1 MPLNS
6 KAKGAAGEREA
17 CQALREVLGIAAAR
31 AQQYCGKAGDA
42 DLQTELTKVHWEIKR
57 VERFN
62 AYDAIEQ
69 AQADCGDKIPVVLH
83 RRNRGE
89 WLAVVP
95 LAFLSALAHEIANHQ
110 TQQFME
116 KHARNGT

>member
-6 KAKGAAGEREA
+6 KAKGKRGELLA
-17 CQALREVLGIAAAR
+17 CQALRDELGIAAAR
-31 AQQYCGKAGDA
+31 SQQFCGKAGAA
-42 DLQTELTKVHWEIKR
+42 DLQTELERVHWEVKHT
-57 VERFN
+57 ERLN
-62 AYDAIEQ
+62 LYDAIEQ

-95 LAFLSALAHEIANHQ
+95 LSRLRELVREIANL
-110 TQQFME
+110 
-116 KHARNGT
+116 KSN

>member
-6 KAKGAAGEREA
+6 KAKGSAGEREA
-17 CQALREVLGIAAAR
+17 CQALRDSLGIAAAR
-31 AQQYCGKAGDA
+31 SQQYCGKAGDA
-42 DLQTELTKVHWEIKR
+42 DLQTELTNVHFECKR
-57 VERFN
+57 TERFN

-69 AQADCGDKIPVVLH
+69 AKSDCGDKIPVVLH

-95 LAFLSALAHEIANHQ
+95 LSRLRELVREIANL
-110 TQQFME
+110 
-116 KHARNGT
+116 KSN

>member
-1 MPLNS
+1 MNS
-6 KAKGAAGEREA
+6 KQKGKVGERQACEA
-17 CQALREVLGIAAAR
+17 LKEHLGIEASR
-31 AQQYCGKAGDA
+31 SVQYCGANGDA
-42 DLQTELTKVHWEIKR
+42 DIVSSMERIWWEVKR
-57 VERFN
+57 TERFN

-95 LAFLSALAHEIANHQ
+95 LSRLRELVREIANL
-110 TQQFME
+110 
-116 KHARNGT
+116 KSN

>member
-6 KAKGAAGEREA
+6 KAKGSQGEREA
-17 CQALREVLGIAAAR
+17 CQALREHLGIAAAR
-31 AQQYCGKAGDA
+31 SVQYCGKAGDA
-42 DLQTELTKVHWEIKR
+42 DLQTELVNIHWEVKR
-57 VERFN
+57 TERFN

-89 WLAVVP
+89 WLVVVP
-95 LAFLSALAHEIANHQ
+95 LGRLRELGIEIA
-110 TQQFME
+110 TL
-116 KHARNGT
+116 